1 MKVYINNVIVNSIQ
15 NFDNLEKVFD
25 RMMLHYV
32 KMNPTECVSSI
43 NVRNFLGFLFH
54 NNGIKFDYNK
64 GKALLK
70 ATLAK
75 NKEFQGFI
83 SQINFLER
91 FIANS
96 SGKI

>member
-1 MKVYINNVIVNSIQ
+1 M
-15 NFDNLEKVFD
+15 
-25 RMMLHYV
+25 
-32 KMNPTECVSSI
+32 
-43 NVRNFLGFLFH
+43 RNFLGFLVH
-54 NNGIKFDYNK
+54 GNGITFDNNK
-64 GKALLK
+64 GKAILK

-96 SGKI
+96 LGKI

>member
-1 MKVYINNVIVNSIQ
+1 M
-15 NFDNLEKVFD
+15 
-25 RMMLHYV
+25 
-32 KMNPTECVSSI
+32 
-43 NVRNFLGFLFH
+43 RNFLGFLVR

-64 GKALLK
+64 RKAILK